1 MSTACH
7 VYTGTAG
14 HSAWFSEDAGL
25 TWVHP
30 NSHSGMYLE
39 ARVWSFASHPALP
52 DLLYAGTDMGIFRW
66 SEASARWT
74 ALPSPM
80 QDVWAIAIHPSDPNT
95 LVAGTRPAAFYR
107 TRAGG
112 DAWQAWICQ
121 GCQAFPPSTWGPHAP
136 HKSCSTQ

>member
-25 TWVHP
+25 SWVHP

-39 ARVWSFASHPALP
+39 ARVWAFASHPSQE
-52 DLLYAGTDMGIFRW
+52 DTLYAGTDMGVFRW
-66 SEASARWT
+66 SEAAARWT

-80 QDVWAIAIHPSDPNT
+80 QDVWAIAVHPNDPKT
-95 LVAGTRPAAFYR
+95 LLAGTRPAAFYR
-107 TRAGG
+107 SRDAG
-112 DAWQAWICQ
+112 A
-121 GCQAFPPSTWGPHAP
+121 T
-136 HKSCSTQ
+136 

>member
-1 MSTACH
+1 MSTAFH

-39 ARVWSFASHPALP
+39 ARVWTFASHPSQ
-52 DLLYAGTDMGIFRW
+52 DDTLYAGTDMGIFRW
-66 SEASARWT
+66 SETTARWT

-80 QDVWAIAIHPSDPNT
+80 KTYGRLPFT
-95 LVAGTRPAAFYR
+95 LTTLIPWWPAR
-107 TRAGG
+107 DRR
-112 DAWQAWICQ
+112 
-121 GCQAFPPSTWGPHAP
+121 PSTARGMLAP
-136 HKSCSTQ
+136 LGKL